1 MKEESNRV
9 FGRAKARELTGEE
22 IALVGGGDDGW
33 PEPDVYH
40 SFYCARTMSD
50 GSGTQE
56 PDHIGCVY
64 T

>member
-1 MKEESNRV
+1 MQMESNRC
-9 FGRAKARELTGEE
+9 FGRVKARELSSDE
-22 IALVGGGDDGW
+22 IELVGGGNDF

-40 SFYCARTMSD
+40 SFYCARTVSD

-56 PDHIGCVY
+56 PDHIGCTY